1 MTASH
6 RPRVLLIAEAANPRL
21 TSVALIGWSVAQA
34 LLATCDVHLVSELR
48 NRDDILAAGFPAER
62 FTAIDNRTAQGGAWR
77 LATWLRGGTSL
88 GWSIY
93 TALASLTY
101 PWFERSVWRAFG
113 PRLRA
118 GEFDIVHRI
127 TPLSLTAP
135 SLLAARC
142 RRIGVPFIVGPL
154 NGYLAWPPH
163 FPALARREKDRLT
176 FLRPASRLLPGLS
189 ATWAS
194 ATLMLAG
201 SRSARAHLP
210 ISCRNRILT
219 LPENAV
225 DERRFPPVPIPARA
239 PGEPLRLVFIG
250 RLVAYKGLD
259 LAITAAADLL
269 RTGRATLTVLGDG
282 PERSAWEQLA
292 QRLNVADQV
301 IFRGNLPH
309 EAVHGELVRS
319 HVLAFPSL
327 REFGGGVVPE
337 ALVCGVVPVVVDYG
351 GPPEL
356 TPGNTGMRIPLAPR
370 EELIAHIAEAFR
382 QLEADDA
389 LRRTMAAAGMRHGRT
404 HLTWTVRAR
413 QLERIY
419 RRLAPR
425 WAMSSS

>member
-1 MTASH
+1 MTQH
-6 RPRVLLIAEAANPRL
+6 PRPRVLLIAEAANPRL

-34 LLATCDVHLVSELR
+34 LLDTCDVHLVSELR
-48 NRDDILAAGFPAER
+48 NRDDILAAGFPVER

-101 PWFERSVWRAFG
+101 PWFERAVWRTFG

-118 GEFDIVHRI
+118 GEFDVVHRI

-142 RRIGVPFIVGPL
+142 RRIGVPFLVGPL

-163 FPALARREKDRLT
+163 FPELARREGDRLT
-176 FLRPASRLLPGLS
+176 VLRPASRLLPGLA
-189 ATWAS
+189 ATWTS
-194 ATLMLAG
+194 ATLILAG

-210 ISCRNRILT
+210 ESCRDRILT

-225 DERRFPPVPIPARA
+225 DERRFPPVPVPTRA

-259 LAITAAADLL
+259 LALAGAAELL
-269 RTGRATLTVLGDG
+269 RSGRATLTVLGEG
-282 PERSAWEQLA
+282 PERAAWEALA
-292 QRLNVADQV
+292 QQFGVSHHVQFL
-301 IFRGNLPH
+301 GNLPH
-309 EAVHGELVRS
+309 EEVHGHLVRS

-337 ALVCGVVPVVVDYG
+337 AMVCGVVPVVVDYG

-356 TPGNTGMRIPLAPR
+356 TPGDTGIRIPIAPR
-370 EELIAHIAEAFR
+370 AILIDALAEAFR
-382 QLEADDA
+382 RLEADDD
-389 LRRTMAAAGMRHGRT
+389 LRRTMAAAAMRHGRT

-413 QLERIY
+413 QLELIY
-419 RRLAPR
+419 RRVAPR
-425 WAMSSS
+425 WAISSS